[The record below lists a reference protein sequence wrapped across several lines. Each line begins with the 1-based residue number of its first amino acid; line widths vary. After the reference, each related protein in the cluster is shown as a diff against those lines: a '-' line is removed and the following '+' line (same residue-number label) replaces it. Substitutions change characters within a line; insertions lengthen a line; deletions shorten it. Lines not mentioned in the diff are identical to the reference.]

1 MNFRRSFRP
10 LSLLMVLATS
20 TTLSYAQSSGNYAAF
35 SLAREEN
42 WAPLITEDMNGDGL
56 LDLVYANYDPNL
68 GRQLLIHYQN
78 ASGDF
83 PDAPQVI
90 EIKSE
95 IIAIGFGDL
104 REEPGT
110 ELILHAANGVFSLS
124 PAIEGYAGNLKP
136 IMRFD
141 SIAAIPSRRQVEF
154 LPPLEDR
161 TGNSILDLFLP
172 AEQGFAFFAG
182 SQDGEFEP
190 AGSITTVNADL
201 RSAQRNDREAG
212 LDTQLG
218 INATEGIVVK
228 VEVERRNPFDNFVQ
242 HWPSKTE
249 DSNLVGSNNW
259 IPNAVFTEINSDA
272 LQDLVF
278 INLDSA
284 ANPQLNIALQDT
296 TGFSPIPSW
305 QASFE
310 AGGEIS
316 LHDFNGDGR
325 SDILRLSGSGDD
337 WEARFFIGKKVGAP
351 FDLSTPDQ
359 VMRFSGYD
367 MRLNPYALPSG
378 EIALSVSFYTLPII
392 DAIRSASI
400 NRTQLLYAPINT
412 ATSAN
417 GTTTESEPTTA
428 LFARRPSS
436 QLVESF
442 SAANVRGLSEQMSLA
457 FDIDGDGAN
466 DALYITERGTLAA
479 KRIDDSLS
487 IEAEPFWEYVS
498 DKTVFEFDVS
508 SLNADGIPDLVLRHG
523 NSITVLVSRGV
534 EQGGP
539 L

>member
-1 MNFRRSFRP
+1 
-10 LSLLMVLATS
+10 MVLATS
-20 TTLSYAQSSGNYAAF
+20 ASFSHAQNSGNYAAF
-35 SLAREEN
+35 SLARAEN

-56 LDLVYANYDPNL
+56 LDLVYANYDPSL

-104 REEPGT
+104 RDEPGT

-124 PAIEGYAGNLKP
+124 PAIEGYAGNLRP

-161 TGNSILDLFLP
+161 TGDSILDLLLP

-249 DSNLVGSNNW
+249 DSNLVSSNNW
-259 IPNAVFTEINSDA
+259 IPNAVFTEINGDI

-296 TGFSPIPSW
+296 TGFNSIPSW

-337 WEARFFIGKKVGAP
+337 WEARFFISKKVGAP

-378 EIALSVSFYTLPII
+378 ETALSVSYYTLPII

-400 NRTQLLYAPINT
+400 NRTQLLYAPIST

-417 GTTTESEPTTA
+417 STTTESEPTTA

-479 KRIDDSLS
+479 KRVVDSLS

-534 EQGGP
+534 AQGGP

>member
-1 MNFRRSFRP
+1 MNFRRSIRP
-10 LSLLMVLATS
+10 LSLLTVLATS
-20 TTLSYAQSSGNYAAF
+20 ASFSYAQSSGNYAAF

-42 WAPLITEDMNGDGL
+42 WAPLITEDMNGDRL
-56 LDLVYANYDPNL
+56 LDLVYANYDPSL

-124 PAIEGYAGNLKP
+124 PAIEGYAGNLRP

-161 TGNSILDLFLP
+161 TGDSILDLFLP
-172 AEQGFAFFAG
+172 AEQGFAFVAG

-218 INATEGIVVK
+218 INATDGIVVK

-249 DSNLVGSNNW
+249 DANLVSANNW
-259 IPNAVFTEINSDA
+259 IPNAVFTEINGDA

-296 TGFSPIPSW
+296 TGFNPIPSW

-337 WEARFFIGKKVGAP
+337 WEARFFISKKVGAP

-378 EIALSVSFYTLPII
+378 EIALSVSYYTLPII

-400 NRTQLLYAPINT
+400 NRTQLLYAPIST

-523 NSITVLVSRGV
+523 NSITVLVSRRV
-534 EQGGP
+534 AQGGP